1 MGLLL
6 GLGVAFLLYRQGP
19 LHLLLLVLYPALL
32 GLGRYLGRLLL
43 DLAGAL
49 ARLLHEATEGVRRLT
64 EGYARALEAALA
76 RPYLVLGLAGL
87 AFLSV
92 FPILPRIP
100 FNFTPRADT
109 GVLTATLL
117 LPKDTPL
124 SVSDRAARALEAYF
138 LAHPAVERVVTTVGA
153 SATGGAQVGDPSRV
167 QLQIVLKPKGERPD
181 IFTLTEVFN
190 REGKEALKDFPGA
203 DLRVLAQTGPEAG
216 DADLQFFVTGPDREV
231 LEARVQAIVDR
242 IAEKPYVLN
251 VKSTLEA
258 TQRERV
264 FVPDPAR
271 LSGTGLTPQD
281 VAQTLRLY
289 LSGTQAATARRSG
302 EEYPVVVQADP
313 LRYSGEGGLLSLPV
327 YAPALQAFL
336 PLGSLGR
343 FEERPSPTLISRRNQ
358 AYAAGI
364 NINLKPEAPG
374 ALQVQAELEQD
385 LRAAGLLGDGVE
397 LVASGLGSFTE
408 ELASLAPLAFG
419 LALVLNYLV
428 IASQFNAW
436 RYPSTSSS
444 PCPWP
449 WWGPSGSPTSW
460 ARAWT

>member
-1 MGLLL
+1 M
-6 GLGVAFLLYRQGP
+6 
-19 LHLLLLVLYPALL
+19 
-32 GLGRYLGRLLL
+32 
-43 DLAGAL
+43 
-49 ARLLHEATEGVRRLT
+49 
-64 EGYARALEAALA
+64 
-76 RPYLVLGLAGL
+76 
-87 AFLSV
+87 
-92 FPILPRIP
+92 
-100 FNFTPRADT
+100 
-109 GVLTATLL
+109 
-117 LPKDTPL
+117 
-124 SVSDRAARALEAYF
+124 
-138 LAHPAVERVVTTVGA
+138 
-153 SATGGAQVGDPSRV
+153 
-167 QLQIVLKPKGERPD
+167 
-181 IFTLTEVFN
+181 
-190 REGKEALKDFPGA
+190 
-203 DLRVLAQTGPEAG
+203 
-216 DADLQFFVTGPDREV
+216 

-408 ELASLAPLAFG
+408 ELASSRPSPS
-419 LALVLNYLV
+419 
-428 IASQFNAW
+428 ASPSSSTTSSSPASSTPGAT
-436 RYPSTSSS
+436 PSTSSS

>member
-1 MGLLL
+1 M
-6 GLGVAFLLYRQGP
+6 
-19 LHLLLLVLYPALL
+19 
-32 GLGRYLGRLLL
+32 
-43 DLAGAL
+43 
-49 ARLLHEATEGVRRLT
+49 RRLT

-313 LRYSGEGGLLSLPV
+313 LRYSGEGGLLSSPST
-327 YAPALQAFL
+327 P
-336 PLGSLGR
+336 PPS
-343 FEERPSPTLISRRNQ
+343 RPS
-358 AYAAGI
+358 
-364 NINLKPEAPG
+364 
-374 ALQVQAELEQD
+374 
-385 LRAAGLLGDGVE
+385 
-397 LVASGLGSFTE
+397 
-408 ELASLAPLAFG
+408 
-419 LALVLNYLV
+419 
-428 IASQFNAW
+428 
-436 RYPSTSSS
+436 
-444 PCPWP
+444 CP
-449 WWGPSGSPTSW
+449 
-460 ARAWT
+460 